1 MFNFIYYE
9 FRNWWLGETVDMMD
23 EFQRM
28 ESQHTRV
35 HYDDDIYEVIRIIH

>member
-1 MFNFIYYE
+1 VFNFIYYE
-9 FRNWWLGETVDMMD
+9 FRSWWLGETVDMMD

-35 HYDDDIYEVIRIIH
+35 HHDDDIYEVIRVIH